1 MPAKML
7 RNTPIIGKKILI
19 ISHDASLTG
28 APVLLLNLVKLLK
41 EKGFRFNTLFVKG
54 GGMVNQ
60 FREQT
65 ELCDVFYKKA
75 KSSLFRK
82 LERRISGK
90 VRETDISPLLQGV
103 DYVLSNTITNGEILA
118 RVRKVFKGP
127 VISYIHEL
135 EMVTFICTTEQ
146 SLEQTLKYSDHFIV
160 DSGAIKGFLNKKLQV
175 EENKIS
181 VINSYNPPL
190 KEPLPG
196 NAEQF
201 RATNRISATFV
212 VGALATAEWRKG
224 PDLFVLI
231 AGLVH
236 QRIPS
241 ADIQFVWM
249 GGKRT
254 SLEKRQ
260 LSYDLERIPGGEKV
274 VLIDGSPD
282 IGVFFDSISLFILPS
297 REDPYPL
304 VVLDAASKKI
314 PVICFAKSGG
324 APEFIEDDAGMV
336 IDYLDI
342 NSMADAICM
351 YFNERTILQKHGE
364 RALQKARELHHD
376 KALVTNQIINVLTSL
391 EGKKG

>member
-1 MPAKML
+1 MSVKMVK
-7 RNTPIIGKKILI
+7 NTQVSGKKILI

-28 APVLLLNLVKLLK
+28 APVLLLNLIKLLK
-41 EKGFRFNTLFVKG
+41 EKDLRFNVLFVKG

-60 FREQT
+60 FKEQT
-65 ELCDVFYKKA
+65 ELFDVFYKKT
-75 KSSLFRK
+75 KSSLLTK
-82 LERRISGK
+82 LERRLSGK
-90 VRETDISPLLQGV
+90 IRETDITPLLQGI

-118 RVRKVFKGP
+118 RVRKVFTGP

-146 SLEQTLKYSDHFIV
+146 SLEQTLKYSDHFMV
-160 DSGAIKGFLNKKLQV
+160 DSGAIKSFLNKKLQV
-175 EENKIS
+175 EEKKIS

-190 KEPLPG
+190 KESLPG
-196 NAEQF
+196 KAEQF
-201 RATNRISATFV
+201 RAANRISASFV
-212 VGALATAEWRKG
+212 IGALATAEWRKG

-236 QRIPS
+236 QRMPS
-241 ADIQFVWM
+241 ADLQFVWM

-274 VLIDGSPD
+274 ILIDSSPD
-282 IGVFFDSISLFILPS
+282 IDVFFDSISLFILPS

-314 PVICFAKSGG
+314 PVVCFAKSGG
-324 APEFIEDDAGMV
+324 ASEFIADDAGMV
-336 IDYLDI
+336 IDYLDV

-351 YFNERTILQKHGE
+351 YFNERSILQKHGE
-364 RALQKARELHHD
+364 RAFQKARELHHD
-376 KALVTNQIINVLTSL
+376 KSLVTNQIINILTNL
-391 EGKKG
+391 EGSKG